1 MDTFLW
7 AVSPGFT
14 TAFEVWGSGV
24 TWLEIVALGLSV
36 AMVLCNLRVHVAGWP
51 LAITSSLLYALLF
64 YHYRLYGE
72 AGLQLVFVTMSA
84 WGWWQW
90 LRPSRSPSSVH
101 GVSSLSRQQQWAT
114 LVVTLAAWPLLG
126 GLLSRVSDSDVPY
139 LDALPTVA
147 SLTGQW
153 LLARKRVENWVVW
166 LGVNLFSVGLFAYK
180 HLWLTACLYALFA
193 GLSWVGWRR
202 WSQWLRTARTAG
214 DV

>member
-1 MDTFLW
+1 MDTLLR
-7 AVSPGFT
+7 AVAPWLS

-24 TWLEIVALGLSV
+24 TWLEIVALLLSL

-64 YHYRLYGE
+64 SHYKLYGE
-72 AGLQLVFVTMSA
+72 AGLQLVFVTLSA

-90 LRPSRSPSSVH
+90 LRPSDGKPGFH
-101 GVSSLSRQQQWAT
+101 GVSALSHSQRWAT
-114 LVVTLAAWPLLG
+114 LAFTLAAWPLLG
-126 GLLSRVSDSDVPY
+126 GFLSRVSDSDVPY

-153 LLARKRVENWVVW
+153 LLGRKRVENWAVW
-166 LGVNLFSVGLFAYK
+166 LGVNVFSVGLFAYK

-202 WSQWLRTARTAG
+202 WSQWLLAARAAENA
-214 DV
+214 

>member
-1 MDTFLW
+1 MDTLLW
-7 AVSPGFT
+7 AVAPWLT

-24 TWLEIVALGLSV
+24 TWVELVAVVLSV
-36 AMVLCNLRVHVAGWP
+36 AMVGCNLRVHVAGWP
-51 LAITSSLLYALLF
+51 LAMASSGLYALLF
-64 YHYRLYGE
+64 YHYKLYGE
-72 AGLQLVFVTMSA
+72 ASLQLVFVTLSA

-90 LRPSRSPSSVH
+90 LRPGPSSPGLH
-101 GVSSLSRQQQWAT
+101 GVSALSMRQRWAT
-114 LVVTLAAWPLLG
+114 LVFTLVAWPLLG

-153 LLARKRVENWVVW
+153 LLGRKRVENWAVW

-202 WSQWLRTARTAG
+202 WSQWIHTVRMAG
-214 DV
+214 DA